1 MSDHAASH
9 TNTALLPWQ
18 HSQFKRLQMLASN
31 DRLAHGWLFSG
42 KPGIG
47 KLGFARHFAR
57 FLLCR
62 HSDANGPCGR
72 CQDCNLFS
80 ARTHPD
86 ALLVLPEALEQQLFP
101 DDGKKG
107 KDKPSR
113 QLKIE
118 QIRDAI
124 EFAQATAQRGG
135 AKVIIINPAEAMNI
149 NSANALL
156 KILEEPPARTF
167 LLLVSEQPGLLLA
180 TLRSRCQQLAFTAP
194 PTDQAL
200 QWLRAQDGCPSDAA
214 FYLQLAEG
222 APLHALQLAAD
233 NAGVGF
239 RQLWQ
244 SVHGVCTGEATPVQ
258 AAKACEGLGILNAVN
273 YQLIGLAALLAS
285 NQAGIAL
292 TIDSLQPLQ
301 ALCPPA
307 AGIGMVRRLHGL
319 HRSLVEARKVAL
331 ATNNAN
337 ALLMLEALFAEWATV
352 TAVKPARRS
361 QGL

>member
-1 MSDHAASH
+1 MSNH
-9 TNTALLPWQ
+9 TPSTLLPWQ

-72 CQDCNLFS
+72 CQDCQLHA
-80 ARTHPD
+80 ARSHPD
-86 ALLVLPEALEQQLFP
+86 SLLVLPEALQQQLFP
-101 DDGKKG
+101 DDNTKTKE
-107 KDKPSR
+107 KPSR

-124 EFAQATAQRGG
+124 EFAQSTAQRGG
-135 AKVIIINPAEAMNI
+135 TKVIVINPAEAMNI

-180 TLRSRCQQLAFTAP
+180 TLRSRCQQLGFTAP
-194 PTDQAL
+194 PTNEAL
-200 QWLRAQDGCPSDAA
+200 QWLQTQPGCPTDAE

-222 APLHALQLAAD
+222 APLHALKLAAD
-233 NAGVGF
+233 KAGVGF

-244 SVHGVCTGEATPVQ
+244 SILGVCSGDMTPVQ
-258 AAKACEGLGILNAVN
+258 AAKACEVLGILNAVN
-273 YQLIGLAALLAS
+273 YQLIGVAGLLVS
-285 NQAGIAL
+285 NQTGTTL
-292 TIDSLQPLQ
+292 TLDGLQPLQ
-301 ALCPPA
+301 ALCPPS
-307 AGIGMVRRLHGL
+307 AGIGMIRRLHGL
-319 HRSLVEARKVAL
+319 HRSLVQARITAL

-337 ALLMLEALFAEWATV
+337 ALLMLESLFAEWATV

>member
-1 MSDHAASH
+1 MSDHIPSS
-9 TNTALLPWQ
+9 LLPWQ
-18 HSQFKRLQMLASN
+18 QPEFKRLQMLASN

-47 KLGFARHFAR
+47 KLAFARHFAR

-72 CQDCNLFS
+72 CQDCNLHT

-86 ALLVLPEALEQQLFP
+86 SVLVLPEALQQELFP
-101 DDGKKG
+101 DDNTKT

-124 EFAQATAQRGG
+124 DFAQSTAQRGG

-180 TLRSRCQQLAFTAP
+180 TLRSRCQQLAFVAP
-194 PTDQAL
+194 PTEQAL
-200 QWLRAQDGCPSDAA
+200 QWLRAQPHSPPDAD
-214 FYLQLAEG
+214 FYLQLAQG

-233 NAGVGF
+233 NAGSGF

-244 SVHGVCTGEATPVQ
+244 SVQAVGSGDVTPVQ

-273 YQLIGLAALLAS
+273 YQLLGLNLLLAG
-285 NQAGIAL
+285 NQAGQTL
-292 TIDSLQPLQ
+292 TIDGLQPLQ
-301 ALCPPA
+301 ALCPPS
-307 AGIGMVRRLHGL
+307 AGIGMIRRLHGL
-319 HRSLVEARKVAL
+319 HHSLMQARKTAL

-337 ALLMLEALFAEWATV
+337 PQLMLEALFAEWATA
-352 TAVKPARRS
+352 TATKPVRRP

>member
-1 MSDHAASH
+1 MSGQQPSI
-9 TNTALLPWQ
+9 LMPWQ
-18 HSQFKRLQMLASN
+18 LQQFKRLQMLASN
-31 DRLAHGWLFSG
+31 GRLAHGWLFSG

-47 KLGFARHFAR
+47 KLAFARHVAR

-62 HSDANGPCGR
+62 QSDANGPCGH
-72 CQDCNLFS
+72 CQDCQLHT
-80 ARTHPD
+80 ARSHPD
-86 ALLVLPEALEQQLFP
+86 SLLVLPEALQQEMFP
-101 DDGKKG
+101 DDNTKT

-124 EFAQATAQRGG
+124 DFAQNTAQRGG
-135 AKVIIINPAEAMNI
+135 AKVIVINPAEAMNV

-180 TLRSRCQQLAFTAP
+180 TLRSRCQQLVFTAP
-194 PTDQAL
+194 PTEQAL
-200 QWLRAQDGCPSDAA
+200 QWLRAQAGSPSDAD

-222 APLHALQLAAD
+222 APLHAMKLAAEK
-233 NAGVGF
+233 AGVGF

-244 SVHGVCTGEATPVQ
+244 SIQSVCSNEATPVQ
-258 AAKACEGLGILNAVN
+258 AAKACEGLGIHTAVN
-273 YQLIGLAALLAS
+273 YQLIGVAALLAS
-285 NQAGIAL
+285 NQAGTAL
-292 TIDSLQPLQ
+292 TLDVLQPLQ
-301 ALCPPA
+301 ALCPPS
-307 AGIGMVRRLHGL
+307 AGIGMIRRLHGL
-319 HRSLVEARKVAL
+319 HRSLMQARRIAL

-352 TAVKPARRS
+352 TAMKPARRS
-361 QGL
+361 QSL